1 MPEEQDIRRVFG
13 KEIIVMLRPSIFRN
27 DFMDDFFEDWF
38 PARTTTWS
46 KPANNLMKTDVK
58 DLGDS
63 YQLEMEMPGV
73 AKENIQ
79 AELKDGYLI
88 VTAEQTTSNDE
99 KDEKGTYIRRERY
112 TGKSQRSF
120 YVGDHVTQEDM
131 KAEFKDGILFL
142 NFPKKESKP
151 EVDTRKFIEIQ

>member
-1 MPEEQDIRRVFG
+1 
-13 KEIIVMLRPSIFRN
+13 
-27 DFMDDFFEDWF
+27 MDDLFDDWF
-38 PARTTTWS
+38 PARTAWN

-73 AKENIQ
+73 AKEDIQ

-88 VTAEQTTSNDE
+88 VTAEQNSSKDE
-99 KDEKGTYIRRERY
+99 KDEKGTYIRKERY

-120 YVGDHVTQEDM
+120 YVGEHVSQEDM
-131 KAEFKDGILFL
+131 KAEFKDGILL
-142 NFPKKESKP
+142 LTFPKKEAKP
-151 EVDTRKFIEIQ
+151 EVETRKLIEIL